1 MNILVTGSNGQL
13 GKCLKDTV
21 YTRHVLNGTDNNYIF
36 LDKNTFD
43 ITDRNSVINVLKA
56 LKIGIVVNCAAYT
69 NVEDA
74 ETNEEAAYKV
84 NSVGVDN
91 LAYACYLNN
100 AYMIHISTDFVFSGE
115 KEIVEPYKEDDEPNP
130 LNIYGKSK
138 FDGEISAL
146 CYPNTIII
154 RTSWLYS
161 EYGKNFYT
169 TMKSKI
175 DSQEH
180 TKVVS
185 DQFGTPTNAHDLADA
200 IYEIIESNKYIEKN
214 GIYHFSNTGTSTWYH
229 FARKIEHIMFQYN
242 LIPFTTYQTVFT
254 ACNSYEYPTKAV
266 RPKYSSLDST
276 KFQNEFHIQLSN
288 WEDSLEEFIKP
299 EKFKRKT

>member
-21 YTRHVLNGTDNNYIF
+21 CFRHTSQKTENNYIF
-36 LDKNTFD
+36 LDKQAFD
-43 ITDRNSVINVLKA
+43 ITDRKLVIDLIKTLN
-56 LKIGIVVNCAAYT
+56 IGIVINCAAYT
-69 NVEDA
+69 NVEQA
-74 ETNEEAAYKV
+74 ELDEDMAYKV

-91 LAYACYLNN
+91 IAYACYLNN
-100 AYMIHISTDFVFSGE
+100 AYMIHISTDFVFGGD
-115 KEIVEPYKEDDEPNP
+115 KTVVEPYKEDDEPNP
-130 LNIYGKSK
+130 LNTYGKSK

-180 TKVVS
+180 TNVVS

-200 IYEIIESNKYIEKN
+200 IYEIIETNKYLGKN

-229 FARKIEHIMFQYN
+229 FARKIEYIMFSYN
-242 LIPFTTYQTVFT
+242 LIPFTTYQTIFT
-254 ACNSYEYPTKAV
+254 ACNSYEYPTKAK
-266 RPKYSSLDST
+266 RPTYSSLDST
-276 KFQNEFHIQLSN
+276 KFGADFHIPLSN
-288 WEDSLEEFIKP
+288 WEDSLERLINQK
-299 EKFKRKT
+299 KV